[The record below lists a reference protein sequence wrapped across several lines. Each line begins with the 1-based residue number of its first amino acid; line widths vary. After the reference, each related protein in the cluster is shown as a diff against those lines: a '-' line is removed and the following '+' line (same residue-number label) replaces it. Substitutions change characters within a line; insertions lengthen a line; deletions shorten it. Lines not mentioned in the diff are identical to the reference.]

1 VNFCPFVIRERTMAD
16 TTRDEL
22 GVPNVVDR
30 ATFQAELDAF
40 CRLHLT
46 AETRRTYQEFGSKPG
61 RDFRI

>member
-1 VNFCPFVIRERTMAD
+1 MAD

-22 GVPNVVDR
+22 GAPNVVDR